1 MKLQLVC
8 KKYIIFT
15 LPYDEF
21 MGEDKIK
28 DAVRKIQSDNSLPI
42 WKNIKI
48 DAYSYGKEFLYFVY
62 PDEIQKIC
70 LAPYAL
76 PYLNE
81 YFT

>member
-8 KKYIIFT
+8 NKCIIFT
-15 LPYDEF
+15 LAYCEF
-21 MGEDKIK
+21 IAEDKIK
-28 DAVRKIQSDNSLPI
+28 DAVRKIQRDNSLPI

-48 DAYSYGKEFLYFVY
+48 DAYSCGKEFLFFVY